1 MGLFKG
7 VRTFT
12 LSPGDDGATSSPC
25 RRYSPARFSLYMD
38 GRFQTSTPRLSSLR
52 RASRSW
58 RSVHTA
64 EPILT
69 PSLTNTHRDVLSRPK
84 TSHDCPRPTQQ
95 WSRDSAPAPPR
106 GNDAR
111 E

>member
-1 MGLFKG
+1 MGLLKG
-7 VRTFT
+7 VHTLT

-25 RRYSPARFSLYMD
+25 RRYSPACFFLYLD
-38 GRFQTSTPRLSSLR
+38 GRFPTSTPRLSSLR

-69 PSLTNTHRDVLSRPK
+69 PSLTNTHRGVMSRPK
-84 TSHDCPRPTQQ
+84 TSHDCLRQAHQ
-95 WSRDSAPAPPR
+95 WSRDSALAPSQ

-111 E
+111 G

>member
-1 MGLFKG
+1 MGLLKG
-7 VRTFT
+7 VHTFT

-25 RRYSPARFSLYMD
+25 RRYSPARFFLYMD
-38 GRFQTSTPRLSSLR
+38 GRFPTSTPRLSSLR

-58 RSVHTA
+58 RSVHTG

-95 WSRDSAPAPPR
+95 WLRDSVPAPPQ